1 MYDYYSI
8 CGIDIYILDCKN
20 NINYNRMY
28 VFKVIWNIVFFLYI
42 RFFFIIVKKIY
53 LMLNDENDIICIVIE
68 VKTVWRLVV

>member
-1 MYDYYSI
+1 
-8 CGIDIYILDCKN
+8 
-20 NINYNRMY
+20 MY